1 MRCSI
6 EARSPIRTT
15 LDEIEAMPLQQL
27 ETHWQDTFGCPR
39 PKGVK
44 RRFLQRALAYR
55 VQAKNARGLSR
66 RTKKALEASLVDGG
80 DSPAYRD
87 QLKPGTRLV
96 REWNGVSHVVY
107 VLEKGVAYNGKVFA
121 SLSAV
126 AREITGT
133 GWSGPRFFG
142 V

>member
-6 EARSPIRTT
+6 GADGPIRPT
-15 LDEIEAMPLQQL
+15 LDAIEAMSLPEL

-44 RRFLQRALAYR
+44 RRFLQRALADR
-55 VQAKNARGLSR
+55 VQAKNSRGMSR
-66 RTKKALEASLVDGG
+66 RTRKELEAVLVDG
-80 DSPAYRD
+80 DTCIKPSK
-87 QLKPGTRLV
+87 QLKPGTRLI

-107 VLEKGVAYNGKVFA
+107 VLEKGVAYNGKTFT

-126 AREITGT
+126 AREITAAR
-133 GWSGPRFFG
+133 WSGPRFFG
-142 V
+142 I

>member
-6 EARSPIRTT
+6 KAAGPIGVT
-15 LDEIEAMPLQQL
+15 LDAIESMSLKEL
-27 ETHWQDTFGCPR
+27 ETHWRHTFGCPR

-44 RRFLQRALAYR
+44 RRFLQRALSYR
-55 VQAKNARGLSR
+55 VQAKNSRGLSR
-66 RTKKALEASLVDGG
+66 RMKKALKASLVDGG
-80 DSPAYRD
+80 ASQAYRD

-96 REWNGVSHVVY
+96 REWNHANHVVY
-107 VLEKGVAYNGKVFA
+107 VLEKGVAYNGKVFT